1 LARDFYF
8 CNCDARGY
16 GDVLHCAAV
25 TDLSKLQQIRPLRS
39 FVPQLLLTLLLAAGL
54 VQLTLWTGATLYRH
68 VDAAQ
73 AASLE
78 LARIANLK
86 LEVKLLE
93 ERAKQARQDKLY
105 LERLARKQGFVMR
118 GEIVIVPRVR

>member
-1 LARDFYF
+1 MT
-8 CNCDARGY
+8 G
-16 GDVLHCAAV
+16 
-25 TDLSKLQQIRPLRS
+25 LSKLQQVRPLRS

-73 AASLE
+73 TTSLE
-78 LARIANLK
+78 LAKIANLK

-118 GEIVIVPRVR
+118 GETVIVPRVR